1 MFAARFSSCS
11 ESFGLV
17 SDSLYLFSDTVLPS
31 LSCPLNSYCCLFL
44 VQCLSSDV
52 ELFSRQLQ
60 DGRRGDSDGTRVPF
74 TVGEIETS
82 ASQLNGQDH
91 FVHRGSGS
99 GRQGHMVDE
108 AGQCLPVVSGHH
120 VHDHSPIS
128 SVGSVSSSTQLAAAA
143 AAGNAVS
150 RLARCESSSSDI
162 ASSLAAAQR
171 DEVSEFF
178 SFRLCISCF
187 PLELSTCLFVSV
199 SIRICLCIIDH
210 LPSVV

>member
-1 MFAARFSSCS
+1 M
-11 ESFGLV
+11 
-17 SDSLYLFSDTVLPS
+17 FSDTVTQFVLDKG
-31 LSCPLNSYCCLFL
+31 PLNGYCCLCL
-44 VQCLSSDV
+44 VQCLTYDV

-60 DGRRGDSDGTRVPF
+60 DGRRGGSDGNRVPF

-108 AGQCLPVVSGHH
+108 GGQCLPMVSGHH
-120 VHDHSPIS
+120 VRDHGSIS
-128 SVGSVSSSTQLAAAA
+128 SVGSVSSSTKLAAAA
-143 AAGNAVS
+143 AGTAVS
-150 RLARCESSSSDI
+150 RPARCESSSSDI

-187 PLELSTCLFVSV
+187 PSELSTCVFVSV
-199 SIRICLCIIDH
+199 SIRVCLCIIDH